1 MIGRLIRRIGHISTK
16 SWLVTWSVIVFL
28 AAVVLWI
35 AFPTWLTCGESG
47 STTLRNMGLLVGAA
61 IGLPLAIWRST
72 IAARQADATQ
82 RQSEIAAR
90 NLLNERFQ
98 RGAEMLGHPEI
109 GSVRIGGIHALARL
123 GREYPDTFHL
133 PVMQLFAAFVVDR
146 TRGET
151 VEQGI
156 PVPDSATPGKEEP
169 ENTAP
174 VTSRNEQ
181 ADTDEDFRHPLES
194 SSAEFKGPF
203 FAADREVGPVPELA
217 KDVMEA
223 MRLISQRDRD
233 QIELEGKEGFRM
245 DLADVSLPGLV
256 FHKANFSNFDFTKA
270 DLRRVRAWDT
280 CFSNAGFPGAD
291 LSGANM
297 HGADFRGA
305 DMRRVNLTAARLT
318 GADLRKADLGP
329 VDWAGQN
336 LWRGKWFPSKL
347 VGAQLQGADLRG
359 ADLGNADLSG
369 ANLGCAKLDGA
380 FLSKARLAG
389 ADLRAASLKDA
400 DLSGVDL
407 TNANLGGA
415 GADLSDAHLVGASLK
430 DTNLGSANLSGANL
444 AEAEVSG
451 ADFSRDWMYKY
462 ESPASGLT
470 QEQLDQAKADPSHPP
485 VLDGVLD
492 SKTNKPLVWNGQCV

>member
-1 MIGRLIRRIGHISTK
+1 M
-16 SWLVTWSVIVFL
+16 FL
-28 AAVVLWI
+28 AAVALWV
-35 AFPTWLTCGESG
+35 AFPIWLTCGESG

-98 RGAEMLGHPEI
+98 RGAEMLGNPDI

-123 GREYPDTFHL
+123 AGEYPDTFHL

-146 TRGET
+146 TREEM

-156 PVPDSATPGKEEP
+156 PVTDSATPGKEEP
-169 ENTAP
+169 GKTAP
-174 VTSRNEQ
+174 ATSRNEQ
-181 ADTDEDFRHPLES
+181 ADTDEDFRHPRES

-217 KDVMEA
+217 KDVKET

-256 FHKANFSNFDFTKA
+256 VHEANFSNFDFTKA
-270 DLRRVRAWDT
+270 DLRRVRAWGGY
-280 CFSNAGFPGAD
+280 FSNAVFPGAD
-291 LSGANM
+291 LSSANM

-305 DMRRVNLTAARLT
+305 DMRRVNLTAARLN
-318 GADLRKADLGP
+318 GADLRKADLGA
-329 VDWAGQN
+329 VDLVGQN
-336 LWRGKWFPSKL
+336 LWKGKWFPSKL
-347 VGAQLQGADLRG
+347 VGTQLEGADLRG
-359 ADLGNADLSG
+359 ANLANADLSG

-380 FLSKARLAG
+380 DLTKARLAG
-389 ADLRAASLKDA
+389 ADLR
-400 DLSGVDL
+400 G
-407 TNANLGGA
+407 T
-415 GADLSDAHLVGASLK
+415 
-430 DTNLGSANLSGANL
+430 NL
-444 AEAEVSG
+444 AEADVSG
-451 ADFSRDWMYKY
+451 ADFSRDLLRKH

-485 VLDGVLD
+485 VLDGILD
-492 SKTNKPLVWNGQCV
+492 SYTNKPLVWNGQCV